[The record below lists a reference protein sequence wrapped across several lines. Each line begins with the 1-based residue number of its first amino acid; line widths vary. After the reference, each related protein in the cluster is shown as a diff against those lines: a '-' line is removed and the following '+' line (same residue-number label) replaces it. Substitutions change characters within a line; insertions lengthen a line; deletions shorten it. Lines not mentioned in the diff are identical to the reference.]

1 MDSKLLFLILATLAV
16 VMVTAKDDSDEINW
30 RLQVSYI
37 TLDVKKSFSGL
48 IFEGKTEY
56 VSLLTSTFFF
66 NYQLHVAR
74 VFMFSHRSSF
84 YHHHHQHHYHHH
96 HHHRYHRHI
105 LFASI
110 KKKKYKQLKH
120 F

>member
-37 TLDVKKSFSGL
+37 TLDVKMSLSGL

-56 VSLLTSTFFF
+56 VSLFTSS
-66 NYQLHVAR
+66 L
-74 VFMFSHRSSF
+74 FSLITS
-84 YHHHHQHHYHHH
+84 YM
-96 HHHRYHRHI
+96 
-105 LFASI
+105 
-110 KKKKYKQLKH
+110 
-120 F
+120 